1 MWGNIMNKTLIDIN
15 NCQVDGKAKRH
26 NSNKPDLSLI
36 PLCLLEDEAR
46 VWQHGATKYEKN
58 NWMRGQ
64 KWSIPLASAFRHLA
78 KWQAGQDMDD
88 ESGES
93 HIAHAIA
100 NLHMITLYMRTYK
113 DGDDRCKCEYYDA
126 D

>member
-1 MWGNIMNKTLIDIN
+1 MTKTLIDIN

-26 NSNKPDLSLI
+26 NVNKPDLSLI
-36 PLCLLEDEAR
+36 PLKLLEDEAR
-46 VWQHGATKYEKN
+46 VWQHGAIKYEKN
-58 NWMRGQ
+58 NWMKGQ
-64 KWSIPLASAFRHLA
+64 KWSVPLASALRHLA
-78 KWQAGQDMDD
+78 KWQAGQDIDS

-113 DGDDRCKCEYYDA
+113 SGDDRVKGYLD
-126 D
+126 DSD